1 MLEKTEALTKES
13 GPDTNEVQT
22 VHNIYLLIDAT
33 NMIAE
38 GGETIAECWNI
49 SKRGRNIMSIIF
61 SHGRKRIHRHEPAV
75 NVLKQQQQTK
85 RPIPSLEGATSNLT
99 TIHITTANEGAFG
112 LTELC
117 YHVIGLR
124 SHPHCRLQ
132 PSAWF
137 LRITSWEDA
146 ADKRETRRSNSMN
159 GHWSFVRRLFYGQMH
174 HYFERSDGN
183 EAIMEWLHVEA
194 IDLGIFVCEGV
205 WEYVL

>member
-13 GPDTNEVQT
+13 GPDTNEAQT

-99 TIHITTANEGAFG
+99 TIHITTASEGAFG
-112 LTELC
+112 LNGALLSFNWSTKPLT
-117 YHVIGLR
+117 
-124 SHPHCRLQ
+124 LQ
-132 PSAWF
+132 
-137 LRITSWEDA
+137 IA
-146 ADKRETRRSNSMN
+146 AISLI
-159 GHWSFVRRLFYGQMH
+159 FAH
-174 HYFERSDGN
+174 H
-183 EAIMEWLHVEA
+183 IM
-194 IDLGIFVCEGV
+194 GRCS
-205 WEYVL
+205 